1 LSLEKWSLSNKFYLL
16 NSSQLTIGI
25 KYYIIHIVK
34 YLLQLRQTVF
44 QFCQKELAPK
54 AQEIDQNN
62 EFKELRVR
70 KQTL

>member
-1 LSLEKWSLSNKFYLL
+1 MSLTFII
-16 NSSQLTIGI
+16 TIGI

-62 EFKELRVR
+62 EFKELRVS
-70 KQTL
+70 KQTLWNYQYEYETIQ